1 MKDEQTIQ
9 WYPGHMTKARRAMEA
24 DLKLV
29 DAVCELLDARIPY
42 ASRNPDIDAL
52 CRNKP
57 RLVILNRA
65 DMADPA
71 MTRRWSEAF
80 RARRLMTLET
90 DSKSRRG
97 ISRFG
102 PAVRELLSGKLAQYS
117 AKGQV
122 GRTLRVMVVGIP
134 NVGKSTLINAV
145 SGRKG
150 ARAENRPGVT
160 RGKQWVT
167 VDQGLELLD
176 TPGILWPRF
185 EDMQVGRHLAYTGAV
200 KEQVVDQEELAAG
213 LMSLLAERYPKTLTD
228 SYKLPEVPARE
239 GEENDVAYGYRLL
252 QACAQKRG
260 MRISGGEFDTERM
273 SRVLLDEYRAGKL
286 GRFTLE
292 IPQD

>member
-9 WYPGHMTKARRAMEA
+9 WYPGHMTKTRRAMEA

-80 RARRLMTLET
+80 RARGLMTLET

-213 LMSLLAERYPKTLTD
+213 LMSLLAERYPAVLA
-228 SYKLPEVPARE
+228 ER
-239 GEENDVAYGYRLL
+239 YGIDCAGRSPWELL
-252 QACAQKRG
+252 EAAGRRRG
-260 MRISGGEFDTERM
+260 FLVSGGEVDLERSCRM
-273 SRVLLDEYRAGKL
+273 ILEEFRNGRL

-292 IPQD
+292 TPQLLGEG

>member
-80 RARRLMTLET
+80 RARGLMTLET

-213 LMSLLAERYPKTLTD
+213 LMSLLAERYPAVLA
-228 SYKLPEVPARE
+228 ER
-239 GEENDVAYGYRLL
+239 YGIDCTGRSPWELL
-252 QACAQKRG
+252 EAAGRRRG
-260 MRISGGEFDTERM
+260 FLVSGGEVDLERSCRM
-273 SRVLLDEYRAGKL
+273 ILEEFRNGKL

-292 IPQD
+292 TPQLLGEG

>member
-80 RARRLMTLET
+80 RARGLMTLET

-213 LMSLLAERYPKTLTD
+213 LMSLLAERYPAVLA
-228 SYKLPEVPARE
+228 ER
-239 GEENDVAYGYRLL
+239 YGIDCAGRSPWELL
-252 QACAQKRG
+252 EAAGRRRG
-260 MRISGGEFDTERM
+260 FLVSGGEVDLERSCRM
-273 SRVLLDEYRAGKL
+273 ILEEFRNGKL

-292 IPQD
+292 TPQLLGEG

>member
-9 WYPGHMTKARRAMEA
+9 RYPGHMTKARRAMEA

-80 RARRLMTLET
+80 RARGLMTLET

-213 LMSLLAERYPKTLTD
+213 LMSLLAERYPAVLA
-228 SYKLPEVPARE
+228 ER
-239 GEENDVAYGYRLL
+239 YGIDCTGRSPWELL
-252 QACAQKRG
+252 EAAGRRRG
-260 MRISGGEFDTERM
+260 FLVSGGEVDLERSCRM
-273 SRVLLDEYRAGKL
+273 ILEEFRNGKL

-292 IPQD
+292 TPQLLGEG

>member
-1 MKDEQTIQ
+1 MAFSCF
-9 WYPGHMTKARRAMEA
+9 MARAMEA

-80 RARRLMTLET
+80 RARGLMTLET

-213 LMSLLAERYPKTLTD
+213 LMSLLAERYPAVLA
-228 SYKLPEVPARE
+228 ER
-239 GEENDVAYGYRLL
+239 YGIDCTGRSPWELL
-252 QACAQKRG
+252 EAAGRRRG
-260 MRISGGEFDTERM
+260 CLVSGGEVDLERSCRM
-273 SRVLLDEYRAGKL
+273 ILEEFRNGKL

-292 IPQD
+292 TPQLLGEG

>member
-80 RARRLMTLET
+80 RARGLMTLET

-134 NVGKSTLINAV
+134 YVGKSTLINAV

-213 LMSLLAERYPKTLTD
+213 LMSLLAERYPAVLA
-228 SYKLPEVPARE
+228 ER
-239 GEENDVAYGYRLL
+239 YGIDCTGRSPWELL
-252 QACAQKRG
+252 EAAGRRRG
-260 MRISGGEFDTERM
+260 FLVSGGEVDLERSCRM
-273 SRVLLDEYRAGKL
+273 ILEEFRNGKL

-292 IPQD
+292 TPQLLGEG

>member
-80 RARRLMTLET
+80 RARGLMTLET

-213 LMSLLAERYPKTLTD
+213 LMSLLAERYPAVL
-228 SYKLPEVPARE
+228 SER
-239 GEENDVAYGYRLL
+239 YGIDCAGRSPWELL
-252 QACAQKRG
+252 EAAGRRRG
-260 MRISGGEFDTERM
+260 FLVSGGEVDLERSCRM
-273 SRVLLDEYRAGKL
+273 ILEEFRNGKL

-292 IPQD
+292 TPQLLGEG

>member
-80 RARRLMTLET
+80 RARGLMTLET

-102 PAVRELLSGKLAQYS
+102 PAVRELLSG
-117 AKGQV
+117 
-122 GRTLRVMVVGIP
+122 
-134 NVGKSTLINAV
+134 
-145 SGRKG
+145 
-150 ARAENRPGVT
+150 
-160 RGKQWVT
+160 
-167 VDQGLELLD
+167 
-176 TPGILWPRF
+176 
-185 EDMQVGRHLAYTGAV
+185 
-200 KEQVVDQEELAAG
+200 
-213 LMSLLAERYPKTLTD
+213 
-228 SYKLPEVPARE
+228 
-239 GEENDVAYGYRLL
+239 
-252 QACAQKRG
+252 
-260 MRISGGEFDTERM
+260 
-273 SRVLLDEYRAGKL
+273 
-286 GRFTLE
+286 
-292 IPQD
+292 

>member
-80 RARRLMTLET
+80 RARGLMTLET

-213 LMSLLAERYPKTLTD
+213 LMSLLAERYPAVLA
-228 SYKLPEVPARE
+228 ER
-239 GEENDVAYGYRLL
+239 YGIDCTGRSPWELL
-252 QACAQKRG
+252 EAAGRRRG
-260 MRISGGEFDTERM
+260 FLVSGGEVDLERSCRM
-273 SRVLLDEYRAGKL
+273 ILEEFRNGRL

-292 IPQD
+292 TPQLLGEG

>member
-80 RARRLMTLET
+80 RARGLMTLET

-213 LMSLLAERYPKTLTD
+213 LMSLLAERYPAVLA
-228 SYKLPEVPARE
+228 ER
-239 GEENDVAYGYRLL
+239 YGIDCTGRSPWELL
-252 QACAQKRG
+252 EAAGRRRG
-260 MRISGGEFDTERM
+260 FLVSGGEVDPERSCRM
-273 SRVLLDEYRAGKL
+273 ILEEFRNGKL

-292 IPQD
+292 TPQLLGEG

>member
-1 MKDEQTIQ
+1 MNNEQTIQ

-42 ASRNPDIDAL
+42 ASRNPDIDAI
-52 CRNKP
+52 CRSKP

-65 DMADPA
+65 DLADQA

-80 RARRLMTLET
+80 AAQGLMTLET

-97 ISRFG
+97 INKFG
-102 PAVRELLSGKLAQYS
+102 PAVRELLREKLARYG
-117 AKGQV
+117 AKGQT

-145 SGRKG
+145 SGRRG
-150 ARAENRPGVT
+150 AKAENRPGVT

-185 EDMQVGRHLAYTGAV
+185 EDPQVGRHLAYTGAV
-200 KEQVVDQEELAAG
+200 KESVVDQEELAAG
-213 LMSLLAERYPKTLTD
+213 LMSLLAERYPAALAERYQLEPRVEM
-228 SYKLPEVPARE
+228 SPWE
-239 GEENDVAYGYRLL
+239 LL
-252 QACAQKRG
+252 EAAGRRRG
-260 MRISGGEFDTERM
+260 FLVSGGEVDLSRM
-273 SRVLLDEYRAGKL
+273 CRTLLEEFRSGKL

-292 IPQD
+292 SPAEREENV

>member
-57 RLVILNRA
+57 RLVILNRV

-80 RARRLMTLET
+80 RARGLMTLET

-213 LMSLLAERYPKTLTD
+213 LMSLLAERYPAVLA
-228 SYKLPEVPARE
+228 ER
-239 GEENDVAYGYRLL
+239 YGIDCAGRSPWELL
-252 QACAQKRG
+252 EAAGRRRG
-260 MRISGGEFDTERM
+260 FLVSGGEVDLERSCRM
-273 SRVLLDEYRAGKL
+273 ILEEFRNGKL

-292 IPQD
+292 TPQLLGEG

>member
-80 RARRLMTLET
+80 RARGLMTLET

-213 LMSLLAERYPKTLTD
+213 LMSLLAERYPAVLA
-228 SYKLPEVPARE
+228 ER
-239 GEENDVAYGYRLL
+239 YGIDCTGRSPWELL
-252 QACAQKRG
+252 EAAGRRRG
-260 MRISGGEFDTERM
+260 FLVSGGEVDLERSCCM
-273 SRVLLDEYRAGKL
+273 ILEEFRNGKL

-292 IPQD
+292 TPQLLGEG

>member
-80 RARRLMTLET
+80 RARGLMTLET

-213 LMSLLAERYPKTLTD
+213 LMSLLAERYPAVL
-228 SYKLPEVPARE
+228 SER
-239 GEENDVAYGYRLL
+239 YGIDCAGRSPWELL
-252 QACAQKRG
+252 EAAGRRRG
-260 MRISGGEFDTERM
+260 FLVSGGEVDLERSCRM
-273 SRVLLDEYRAGKL
+273 ILEEFRNGRL

-292 IPQD
+292 TPQLLGEG

>member
-80 RARRLMTLET
+80 RARGLMTLET

-213 LMSLLAERYPKTLTD
+213 LMSLLAERYPAVLA
-228 SYKLPEVPARE
+228 ER
-239 GEENDVAYGYRLL
+239 YGIDCAGRSPWELL
-252 QACAQKRG
+252 EAAGRRRG
-260 MRISGGEFDTERM
+260 FLVSGGEVDLERSCRM
-273 SRVLLDEYRAGKL
+273 ILEEFRNGRL

-292 IPQD
+292 TPQLLGEG

>member
-1 MKDEQTIQ
+1 MKDELNIQ

-80 RARRLMTLET
+80 RARGLMTLET

-213 LMSLLAERYPKTLTD
+213 LMSLLAERYPAVLA
-228 SYKLPEVPARE
+228 ER
-239 GEENDVAYGYRLL
+239 YGIDCTGRSPWELL
-252 QACAQKRG
+252 EAAGRRRG
-260 MRISGGEFDTERM
+260 FLVSGGEVDLERSCRM
-273 SRVLLDEYRAGKL
+273 ILEEFRNGKL

-292 IPQD
+292 TPQLLGEG

>member
-1 MKDEQTIQ
+1 MKDEQIIQ

-42 ASRNPDIDAL
+42 ASRNPDIDLL
-52 CRNKP
+52 CKSKP

-65 DMADPA
+65 DLADPG
-71 MTRRWSEAF
+71 MTRRWSEYFKAQG
-80 RARRLMTLET
+80 LMTLET

-97 ISRFG
+97 INRFG
-102 PAVRELLSGKLAQYS
+102 PAVRELLSEKLERYN
-117 AKGQV
+117 AKGQT

-145 SGRKG
+145 SGRRG

-200 KEQVVDQEELAAG
+200 KEQVVDQEELAGG
-213 LMSLLAERYPKTLTD
+213 LMELLVQRYPEVLQERYHMDIPTEYTVW
-228 SYKLPEVPARE
+228 E
-239 GEENDVAYGYRLL
+239 LL
-252 QACAQKRG
+252 EAAGRKRG
-260 MRISGGEFDTERM
+260 FLISGGEVDLERM
-273 SRVLLDEYRAGKL
+273 CRTLLEEFRNGKL

-292 IPQD
+292 DPASLQKARN

>member
-52 CRNKP
+52 CRSKP

-71 MTRRWSEAF
+71 MTRCWSEAF
-80 RARRLMTLET
+80 RARGLMTLET

-213 LMSLLAERYPKTLTD
+213 LMSLLAERYPAVLA
-228 SYKLPEVPARE
+228 ER
-239 GEENDVAYGYRLL
+239 YGIDCTGRSPWELL
-252 QACAQKRG
+252 EAAGRRRG
-260 MRISGGEFDTERM
+260 FLVSGGEVDLERSCRM
-273 SRVLLDEYRAGKL
+273 ILEEFRNGKL

-292 IPQD
+292 TPQLLGEG

>member
-1 MKDEQTIQ
+1 MKGEQTIQ

-80 RARRLMTLET
+80 RARGLMTLET

-213 LMSLLAERYPKTLTD
+213 LMSLLAERYPAVLA
-228 SYKLPEVPARE
+228 ER
-239 GEENDVAYGYRLL
+239 YGIDCAGRSPWELL
-252 QACAQKRG
+252 EAAGRRRG
-260 MRISGGEFDTERM
+260 FLVSGGEVDLERSCRM
-273 SRVLLDEYRAGKL
+273 ILEEFRNGKL

-292 IPQD
+292 TPQLLGEG

>member
-80 RARRLMTLET
+80 RARGLMTLET

-102 PAVRELLSGKLAQYS
+102 PAVRELLSSKLAQYS

-213 LMSLLAERYPKTLTD
+213 LMSLLAERYPAVLA
-228 SYKLPEVPARE
+228 ER
-239 GEENDVAYGYRLL
+239 YGIDCTGRSPWELL
-252 QACAQKRG
+252 EAAGRRRG
-260 MRISGGEFDTERM
+260 FLVSGGEVDLERSCRM
-273 SRVLLDEYRAGKL
+273 ILEEFRNGRL

-292 IPQD
+292 TPQLLGEG

>member
-80 RARRLMTLET
+80 RARGLMTLET

-102 PAVRELLSGKLAQYS
+102 PAVRELLSSKLAQYS

-213 LMSLLAERYPKTLTD
+213 LMSLLAERYPAVLA
-228 SYKLPEVPARE
+228 ER
-239 GEENDVAYGYRLL
+239 YGIDCTGRSPWELL
-252 QACAQKRG
+252 EAAGRRRG
-260 MRISGGEFDTERM
+260 FLVSGGEVDLERSCRM
-273 SRVLLDEYRAGKL
+273 ILEEFRNGKL

-292 IPQD
+292 TPQLLGEG

>member
-1 MKDEQTIQ
+1 MNNEQTIQ

-42 ASRNPDIDAL
+42 ASRNPDIDAI
-52 CRNKP
+52 CRSKP

-65 DMADPA
+65 DLADQA

-80 RARRLMTLET
+80 AAQGLMTLET

-97 ISRFG
+97 INKFG
-102 PAVRELLSGKLAQYS
+102 PAVRELLREKLARYG
-117 AKGQV
+117 AKGQT

-145 SGRKG
+145 SGRRG
-150 ARAENRPGVT
+150 AKAENRPGVT

-185 EDMQVGRHLAYTGAV
+185 EDPQVGRHLAYTGAV
-200 KEQVVDQEELAAG
+200 KESVVDQEELAAG
-213 LMSLLAERYPKTLTD
+213 LMSLLAERYPAALAERYQLEPRAEM
-228 SYKLPEVPARE
+228 SPWE
-239 GEENDVAYGYRLL
+239 LL
-252 QACAQKRG
+252 EAAGRRRG
-260 MRISGGEFDTERM
+260 FLVSGGEVDLSRM
-273 SRVLLDEYRAGKL
+273 CRTLLEEFRSGKL

-292 IPQD
+292 SPAEREENV

>member
-80 RARRLMTLET
+80 RARGLMTLET
-90 DSKSRRG
+90 DSKSLRG

-134 NVGKSTLINAV
+134 NVG
-145 SGRKG
+145 
-150 ARAENRPGVT
+150 
-160 RGKQWVT
+160 
-167 VDQGLELLD
+167 
-176 TPGILWPRF
+176 
-185 EDMQVGRHLAYTGAV
+185 
-200 KEQVVDQEELAAG
+200 
-213 LMSLLAERYPKTLTD
+213 
-228 SYKLPEVPARE
+228 
-239 GEENDVAYGYRLL
+239 
-252 QACAQKRG
+252 
-260 MRISGGEFDTERM
+260 
-273 SRVLLDEYRAGKL
+273 
-286 GRFTLE
+286 
-292 IPQD
+292 